1 MNVHLELT
9 ISGASTQ
16 GKTKLR
22 DEIIEFLE
30 SKYAVS
36 NIQFLD
42 RINLNAEH
50 TQMKI
55 EDAK

>member
-9 ISGASTQ
+9 ISGPSGQ

-22 DEIIEFLE
+22 DEILEFLQT
-30 SKYAVS
+30 KYSVY
-36 NIQFLD
+36 NIRFLE